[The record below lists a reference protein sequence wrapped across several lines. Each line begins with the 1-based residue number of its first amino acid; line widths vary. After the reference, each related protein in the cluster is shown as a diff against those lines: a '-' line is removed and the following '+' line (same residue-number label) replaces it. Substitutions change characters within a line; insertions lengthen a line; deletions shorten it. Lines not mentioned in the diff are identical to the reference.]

1 MCAEALIVA
10 YMNESLLFILRL
22 VLVLM
27 FFACLLVI
35 MVRMRSIIGLLKE
48 IRDKR

>member
-1 MCAEALIVA
+1 MGGYSNIL
-10 YMNESLLFILRL
+10 LLFTMKV

-35 MVRMRSIIGLLKE
+35 MVRERAILKVLKE
-48 IRDKR
+48 IRDKK